1 MRWWHV
7 DADGEGG
14 RSSTVGALAKVQS
27 ILVEADVGPDC
38 AVAGVAAVEKHELD
52 DDASRRSKRN
62 EIVGWRG
69 QASEK
74 NVPDNLG
81 GNGFAQV
88 TVRMSVALELAEA
101 FTSLADEVAES
112 WLFEAA
118 VSVCGVDGRKVG
130 LQ

>member
-1 MRWWHV
+1 MVAMSAPTARAAVAPPLRKECIDHK
-7 DADGEGG
+7 
-14 RSSTVGALAKVQS
+14 T
-27 ILVEADVGPDC
+27 LVKADVRPDC
-38 AVAGVAAVEKHELD
+38 AVAGIAAVEKHELD
-52 DDASRRSKRN
+52 DDASRRSKRS

-118 VSVCGVDGRKVG
+118 VSVCGVDGRKVW
-130 LQ
+130 L